1 MVKNDMNMEK
11 TKSTLLRSI
20 THRSGGRAAWRS
32 AGLLGFA
39 LVAGLLLS
47 GCKAAAPAE
56 DAPTVTVQVGAAEN
70 EPIQL
75 KVIADAVLYPRD
87 QAAIVP
93 KIIAPVKKF
102 YVDRGSRIKAGQ
114 LLAELENQDLAGVQL
129 KSQGGYQQ
137 AQVTYDMQAQKVQ
150 QDIRLAKQTLDAQQ
164 KLYDSRQALYKEG
177 AVSAKDVEDANVA
190 LTQARN
196 VYELAQKEADLKVAQ
211 AQVNIAKGDM
221 ANAEAQVNYT
231 KITSPIDGVVTDR
244 PFYGGET
251 PPAGAALIT
260 IMDLSEVVAR
270 AHISQVDA
278 THLKAGDEANI
289 SVPGQGPALKAKVT
303 LVSPALDPNSTTVEV
318 WVKAAN
324 PKGRL
329 RPGTSVQIS
338 VLARSVPNSL
348 VIPAAAVLT
357 APDGSSYV
365 MVTGSDNKAHQKT
378 VKTGIR
384 QGDQVQVLE
393 GLAEG
398 DRVITSGAY
407 GLPDNTKIRI
417 EAAPEPD
424 KSESDKSER
433 PSAGKEPEK
442 DAK

>member
-32 AGLLGFA
+32 AGLLGVA
-39 LVAGLLLS
+39 LVADLLLS
-47 GCKAAAPAE
+47 GCKPAAPAE

-93 KIIAPVKKF
+93 KIVAPVKKF
-102 YVDRGSRIKAGQ
+102 YVDRGSRVKAGQ

-244 PFYGGET
+244 PFYTGET

-318 WVKAAN
+318 WVQAAN
-324 PKGRL
+324 PGGRL
-329 RPGTSVQIS
+329 KPGVSARVTMIGQTVPHAIVAPLAALLTDTDGVTSMI
-338 VLARSVPNSL
+338 VLD
-348 VIPAAAVLT
+348 T
-357 APDGSSYV
+357 
-365 MVTGSDNKAHQKT
+365 DNKPHKQK
-378 VKTGIR
+378 VKIGIR
-384 QGDQVQVLE
+384 DGGDLQVTDGLKGGERVVTVGAFELDKMDDMTKAIIQVQAPKMP
-393 GLAEG
+393 AE
-398 DRVITSGAY
+398 
-407 GLPDNTKIRI
+407 
-417 EAAPEPD
+417 EE
-424 KSESDKSER
+424 E
-433 PSAGKEPEK
+433 
-442 DAK
+442 

>member
-32 AGLLGFA
+32 AGLLGVA
-39 LVAGLLLS
+39 LVADLLLS
-47 GCKAAAPAE
+47 GCKPAAPAE

-102 YVDRGSRIKAGQ
+102 YVERGSRVKAGQ

-244 PFYGGET
+244 PFYTGET

-318 WVKAAN
+318 WVQAAN
-324 PKGRL
+324 PGGRL
-329 RPGTSVQIS
+329 KPGVSARVTMIGQTVPHAIVAPLAALLTDTDGVTSMI
-338 VLARSVPNSL
+338 VLD
-348 VIPAAAVLT
+348 T
-357 APDGSSYV
+357 
-365 MVTGSDNKAHQKT
+365 DNKPHKEK
-378 VKTGIR
+378 VKIGIR
-384 QGDQVQVLE
+384 DGGDLQVTDGLKGGERVVTVGAFELDKMDDMTKAIIQVQAPKMP
-393 GLAEG
+393 AE
-398 DRVITSGAY
+398 
-407 GLPDNTKIRI
+407 
-417 EAAPEPD
+417 EE
-424 KSESDKSER
+424 E
-433 PSAGKEPEK
+433 
-442 DAK
+442 

>member
-11 TKSTLLRSI
+11 TKSMLLRSI

-32 AGLLGFA
+32 AGLLGVA

-93 KIIAPVKKF
+93 KIVAPVKKF
-102 YVDRGSRIKAGQ
+102 YVDRGSRVKAGQ

-244 PFYGGET
+244 PFYTGET

-318 WVKAAN
+318 WVQAAN
-324 PKGRL
+324 PGGRL
-329 RPGTSVQIS
+329 KPGVSARVTMIGQTVPHAIVAPLAALLTDTDGVTSMI
-338 VLARSVPNSL
+338 VLD
-348 VIPAAAVLT
+348 T
-357 APDGSSYV
+357 
-365 MVTGSDNKAHQKT
+365 DNKPHKQK
-378 VKTGIR
+378 VKIGIR
-384 QGDQVQVLE
+384 DGGDLQVTDGLKGGERVVTVGAFELDKMDDMTKAIIQVQAPKMP
-393 GLAEG
+393 AE
-398 DRVITSGAY
+398 
-407 GLPDNTKIRI
+407 
-417 EAAPEPD
+417 EE
-424 KSESDKSER
+424 E
-433 PSAGKEPEK
+433 
-442 DAK
+442 

>member
-11 TKSTLLRSI
+11 TKSMLLRSI
-20 THRSGGRAAWRS
+20 THRSGGRATWRS

-93 KIIAPVKKF
+93 KIVAPVKKF
-102 YVDRGSRIKAGQ
+102 YVDRGSRVKAGQ

-244 PFYGGET
+244 PFYTGET

-318 WVKAAN
+318 WVQAAN
-324 PKGRL
+324 PGGRL
-329 RPGTSVQIS
+329 KPGVSARVTMIGQTVPHAIVAPLAALLTDTDGVTSMI
-338 VLARSVPNSL
+338 VLD
-348 VIPAAAVLT
+348 T
-357 APDGSSYV
+357 
-365 MVTGSDNKAHQKT
+365 DNKPHKQK
-378 VKTGIR
+378 VKIGIR
-384 QGDQVQVLE
+384 DGGDLQVTDGLKGGERVVTVGAFELDKMDDMTKAIIQVQAPKMP
-393 GLAEG
+393 AE
-398 DRVITSGAY
+398 
-407 GLPDNTKIRI
+407 
-417 EAAPEPD
+417 EE
-424 KSESDKSER
+424 E
-433 PSAGKEPEK
+433 
-442 DAK
+442 

>member
-11 TKSTLLRSI
+11 TKSMLLRSI

-32 AGLLGFA
+32 AGLLGVA
-39 LVAGLLLS
+39 LVADLLLS
-47 GCKAAAPAE
+47 GCKPAAPAE

-93 KIIAPVKKF
+93 KIVAPVKKF
-102 YVDRGSRIKAGQ
+102 YVDRGSRVKAGQ

-244 PFYGGET
+244 PFYTGET

-318 WVKAAN
+318 WVQAAN
-324 PKGRL
+324 PGGRL
-329 RPGTSVQIS
+329 KPGVSARVTMIGQTVPHAIVAPLAALLTDTDGVTSMI
-338 VLARSVPNSL
+338 VLD
-348 VIPAAAVLT
+348 T
-357 APDGSSYV
+357 
-365 MVTGSDNKAHQKT
+365 DNKPHKQK
-378 VKTGIR
+378 VKIGIR
-384 QGDQVQVLE
+384 DGGDLQVTDGLKGGERVVTVGAFELDKMDDMTKAIIQVQAPKMP
-393 GLAEG
+393 AE
-398 DRVITSGAY
+398 
-407 GLPDNTKIRI
+407 
-417 EAAPEPD
+417 EE
-424 KSESDKSER
+424 E
-433 PSAGKEPEK
+433 
-442 DAK
+442 

>member
-32 AGLLGFA
+32 AGLLGVA
-39 LVAGLLLS
+39 LVADLLLS
-47 GCKAAAPAE
+47 GCKPAAPAE

-102 YVDRGSRIKAGQ
+102 YVDRGSRVKAGQ

-244 PFYGGET
+244 PFYTGET
-251 PPAGAALIT
+251 PPGGAALIT

-318 WVKAAN
+318 WVQAAN
-324 PKGRL
+324 PGGRL
-329 RPGTSVQIS
+329 KPGVSARVTMIGQTVPHAIVAPLAALLTDTDGVTSMI
-338 VLARSVPNSL
+338 VLD
-348 VIPAAAVLT
+348 T
-357 APDGSSYV
+357 
-365 MVTGSDNKAHQKT
+365 DNKPHKQK
-378 VKTGIR
+378 VKIGIR
-384 QGDQVQVLE
+384 DGGDLQVTDGLKGGERVVTVGAFELDKMDDMTKAIIQVQAPKMP
-393 GLAEG
+393 AE
-398 DRVITSGAY
+398 
-407 GLPDNTKIRI
+407 
-417 EAAPEPD
+417 EE
-424 KSESDKSER
+424 E
-433 PSAGKEPEK
+433 
-442 DAK
+442 

>member
-11 TKSTLLRSI
+11 TKSMLLRSI

-32 AGLLGFA
+32 AGLLGVA
-39 LVAGLLLS
+39 LVADLLLS
-47 GCKAAAPAE
+47 GCKPAAPAE

-93 KIIAPVKKF
+93 KIVAPVKKF
-102 YVDRGSRIKAGQ
+102 YVDRGSRVKAGQ

-137 AQVTYDMQAQKVQ
+137 AQATYDMQAQKVQ

-244 PFYGGET
+244 PFYTGET

-318 WVKAAN
+318 WVQAAN
-324 PKGRL
+324 PGGRL
-329 RPGTSVQIS
+329 KPGVSARVTMIGQTVPHAIVAPLAALLTDTDGVTSMI
-338 VLARSVPNSL
+338 VLD
-348 VIPAAAVLT
+348 T
-357 APDGSSYV
+357 
-365 MVTGSDNKAHQKT
+365 DNKPHKQK
-378 VKTGIR
+378 VKIGIR
-384 QGDQVQVLE
+384 DGGDLQVTDGLKGGERVVTVGAFELDKMDDMTKAIIQVQAPKMP
-393 GLAEG
+393 AE
-398 DRVITSGAY
+398 
-407 GLPDNTKIRI
+407 
-417 EAAPEPD
+417 EE
-424 KSESDKSER
+424 E
-433 PSAGKEPEK
+433 
-442 DAK
+442 

>member
-11 TKSTLLRSI
+11 TKSMLLRSI

-32 AGLLGFA
+32 AGLLGVA
-39 LVAGLLLS
+39 LVADLLLS
-47 GCKAAAPAE
+47 GCKPAAPAE

-102 YVDRGSRIKAGQ
+102 YVDRGSRVKAGQ

-244 PFYGGET
+244 PFYTGET

-318 WVKAAN
+318 WVQAAN
-324 PKGRL
+324 PGGRL
-329 RPGTSVQIS
+329 KPGVSARVTMIGQTVPHAIVAPLAALLTDTDGVTSMI
-338 VLARSVPNSL
+338 VLD
-348 VIPAAAVLT
+348 T
-357 APDGSSYV
+357 
-365 MVTGSDNKAHQKT
+365 DNKPHKQK
-378 VKTGIR
+378 VKIGIR
-384 QGDQVQVLE
+384 DGGDLQVTDGLKGGERVVTVGAFELDKMDDMTKAIIQVQAPKMP
-393 GLAEG
+393 AE
-398 DRVITSGAY
+398 
-407 GLPDNTKIRI
+407 
-417 EAAPEPD
+417 EE
-424 KSESDKSER
+424 E
-433 PSAGKEPEK
+433 
-442 DAK
+442 

>member
-11 TKSTLLRSI
+11 TKSMLLRSI

-32 AGLLGFA
+32 AGLLGVA
-39 LVAGLLLS
+39 LVADLLLS
-47 GCKAAAPAE
+47 GCKPAAPAE

-102 YVDRGSRIKAGQ
+102 YVERGSRVKAGQ

-244 PFYGGET
+244 PFYTGET

-289 SVPGQGPALKAKVT
+289 TVPGQGPALKAKVT

-318 WVKAAN
+318 WVQAAN
-324 PKGRL
+324 PGGRL
-329 RPGTSVQIS
+329 KPGVSARVTMIGQTVPHAIVAPLAALLTDTDGVTSMI
-338 VLARSVPNSL
+338 VLD
-348 VIPAAAVLT
+348 T
-357 APDGSSYV
+357 
-365 MVTGSDNKAHQKT
+365 DNKPHKQK
-378 VKTGIR
+378 VKIGIR
-384 QGDQVQVLE
+384 DGGDLQVTDGLKGGERVVTVGAFELDKMDDMTKAIIQVQAPKMP
-393 GLAEG
+393 AE
-398 DRVITSGAY
+398 
-407 GLPDNTKIRI
+407 
-417 EAAPEPD
+417 EE
-424 KSESDKSER
+424 E
-433 PSAGKEPEK
+433 
-442 DAK
+442 

>member
-11 TKSTLLRSI
+11 TKSMLLRSI

-32 AGLLGFA
+32 AGLLGVA
-39 LVAGLLLS
+39 LVADLLLS
-47 GCKAAAPAE
+47 GCKPAAPAE

-93 KIIAPVKKF
+93 KIVAPVKKF
-102 YVDRGSRIKAGQ
+102 YVDRGSRVKAAQ

-244 PFYGGET
+244 PFYTGET

-318 WVKAAN
+318 WVQAAN
-324 PKGRL
+324 PGGRL
-329 RPGTSVQIS
+329 KPGVSARVTMIGQTVPHAIVAPLAALLTDTDGVTSMI
-338 VLARSVPNSL
+338 VLD
-348 VIPAAAVLT
+348 T
-357 APDGSSYV
+357 
-365 MVTGSDNKAHQKT
+365 DNKPHKQK
-378 VKTGIR
+378 VKIGIR
-384 QGDQVQVLE
+384 DGGDLQVTDGLKGGERVVTVGAFELDKMDDMTKAIIQVQAPKMP
-393 GLAEG
+393 AE
-398 DRVITSGAY
+398 
-407 GLPDNTKIRI
+407 
-417 EAAPEPD
+417 EE
-424 KSESDKSER
+424 E
-433 PSAGKEPEK
+433 
-442 DAK
+442 